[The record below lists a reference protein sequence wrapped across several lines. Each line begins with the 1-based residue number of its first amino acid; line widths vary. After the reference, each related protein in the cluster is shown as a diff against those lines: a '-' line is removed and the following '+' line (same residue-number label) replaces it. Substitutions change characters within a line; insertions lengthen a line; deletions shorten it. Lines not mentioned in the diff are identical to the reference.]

1 MRMAL
6 CLWALLCLA
15 AQKGYARPTLSM
27 TEPPYPAFANP
38 AFVYPGFANPAF
50 AYPGFAHL
58 GFAHPDFAH
67 PAFVAFADTVQPAP
81 VSGRT
86 LSSIG
91 SRLQRLNV
99 SITRNTTRYLKEMS
113 NGEQALRNRIAST
126 DSNAAVGL
134 FAHASGTYQGLE
146 QRIRTD
152 TGGQAFRGTYLPI
165 MDTVR
170 GALLFL
176 QQHPEMT
183 NASATRVQADLVQLQ
198 TLQARVQDADLV
210 KVFLRQRQ
218 MEIGSFLQQ
227 HPAFQGNLGSVYS
240 GLNKRVYYYSQL
252 VRQYKETLNDRAAL
266 EGKALAAL
274 QSLPVFQ
281 NFMKTHS
288 QLGSLFSVPA
298 GTAAAT
304 NIRGLQTK
312 TEVSRQL
319 QGQLGGVEPSASS
332 PLQGKLQAAQAQLDD
347 YKAKLSRL
355 GSGNGDMAMPDFKP
369 NDQHTK
375 TFWNRLEY
383 GTDLQTVHTNYYF
396 PMVTDLGLS
405 VGYRLG
411 HENIAGVGASYKL
424 GWGNGIQ
431 HVALSSQGVGLRSF
445 VQLHIKG
452 SFSATGGFEYNYT
465 QPFTSFREIRAIQ
478 DWTKSGLIGMT
489 KTISLKSH
497 FFSKTTLSLLWD
509 FLSYEQ
515 VPKTQPILFRV
526 GYQWH

>member
-15 AQKGYARPTLSM
+15 AQNGYTRPTRSM
-27 TEPPYPAFANP
+27 AEPAYPAFM
-38 AFVYPGFANPAF
+38 
-50 AYPGFAHL
+50 
-58 GFAHPDFAH
+58 
-67 PAFVAFADTVQPAP
+67 DTVQPKP
-81 VSGRT
+81 VSSRT
-86 LSSIG
+86 LSRIE
-91 SRLQRLNV
+91 SRLKRLNV
-99 SITRNTTRYLKEMS
+99 SITRNTTRYLRGMS
-113 NGEQALRNRIAST
+113 SGEQALRNRIAST
-126 DSNAAVGL
+126 DSSAAAGL
-134 FAHASGTYQGLE
+134 FAHTSGTYQGLE
-146 QRIRTD
+146 QRVRAD
-152 TGGQAFRGTYLPI
+152 TGGQAFRGTYIPT

-183 NASATRVQADLVQLQ
+183 NASAARVQADLVQLQ
-198 TLQARVQDADLV
+198 TLQTRMQDADQV

-218 MEIGSFLQQ
+218 MQIGSFLQQ
-227 HPAFQGNLGSVYS
+227 HPALQGNLGSAYS
-240 GLNKRVYYYSQL
+240 SLNKRVYYYSQL

-274 QSLPVFQ
+274 QGLPVFQ
-281 NFMKTHS
+281 SFMKTHS

-304 NIRGLQTK
+304 NISGLQTK
-312 TEVSRQL
+312 TEVARQL

-332 PLQGKLQAAQAQLDD
+332 PLQGKLQAAQAQLDG
-347 YKAKLSRL
+347 YKAKLNRL
-355 GSGNGDMAMPDFKP
+355 GAGNGDMAMPDFKP

-375 TFWNRLEY
+375 TFWSRLEY
-383 GTDLQTVHTNYYF
+383 GTDLQTIHTNYYF

-405 VGYRLG
+405 LGYRLG
-411 HENIAGVGASYKL
+411 HENIAGIGASYKL

-445 VQLHIKG
+445 VQLHIKS

-465 QPFTSFREIRAIQ
+465 QPFTSFREIRVIQ

-489 KTISLKSH
+489 KTISLKSQ